1 MKKIQTP
8 ILKILPLLILL
19 FAFSY
24 SSSAESAHDPI
35 KQADSL
41 FKAKLYTQS
50 FDLYHQLFLDK
61 KYSQATL
68 LKMAFIQE
76 GLGHLSQSL
85 YYLNLYYQA
94 SGDEQALSKVHE
106 VAKKNNLEG
115 YESDLI
121 APLYKLMKDNYSTLV
136 GALAT
141 CAIFCLS
148 IFVYQQKRN
157 GQKLVGLTFLSLFFL
172 GLLFVFLNFSSP
184 PMQGII
190 TTTPVYLMKG
200 PSSGASVVA
209 IVDEGHRLEIKG
221 HEDVWLK
228 VAWKKEEVFIKKN
241 QILPI
246 TLN

>member
-8 ILKILPLLILL
+8 ILKILSLLILL
-19 FAFSY
+19 FAFPH
-24 SSSAESAHDPI
+24 SSPAESSHDAI

-85 YYLNLYYQA
+85 YYLNLYYLA
-94 SGDEQALSKVHE
+94 SGDEQALSKVNE

-115 YESDLI
+115 YESEQI
-121 APLYKLMKDNYSTLV
+121 TPLYKLMKDNYSTLV

-141 CAIFCLS
+141 CSVFCLS
-148 IFVYQQKRN
+148 IFVYHHKRS
-157 GQKLVGLTFLSLFFL
+157 GQKPIVLAFLSLFFL

-184 PMQGII
+184 SPQGII
-190 TTTPVYLMKG
+190 TTAPVYLMKG
-200 PSSGASVVA
+200 PSSGASVA
-209 IVDEGHRLEIKG
+209 TIVEEGHRMKIIG
-221 HEDVWLK
+221 HEEVWLK
-228 VAWKKEEVFIKKN
+228 VEWRKEEVFIKKN